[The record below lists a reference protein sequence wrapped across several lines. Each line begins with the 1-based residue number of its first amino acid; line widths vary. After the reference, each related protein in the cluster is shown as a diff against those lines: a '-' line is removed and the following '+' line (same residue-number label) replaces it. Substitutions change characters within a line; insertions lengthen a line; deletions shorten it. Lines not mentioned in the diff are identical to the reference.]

1 VLDVSK
7 RAAGRF
13 GKKHDYTAENNAC
26 ITSLSH
32 PSFHVRCSIT
42 VETFML
48 SSPDGQFSDTVLVA
62 GCIPNLWPIGMARL
76 HSPAVLFS
84 VINA

>member
-1 VLDVSK
+1 VLHISK

-13 GKKHDYTAENNAC
+13 GKKHENNAC

-32 PSFHVRCSIT
+32 PSFHVRCSTT

-62 GCIPNLWPIGMARL
+62 GCILNLWPTGMARL
-76 HSPAVLFS
+76 HSQLAVLFS
-84 VINA
+84 MNA